1 MSLTNKFLFR
11 NPQSQIRYKKSLI
24 HQFTIKQMAH
34 HHDEEFRLQG
44 GEFDELNR
52 KYDRRRFLTKTSLG
66 LGALALGG
74 LWAGTE
80 LFASTKKPNTTSLEA
95 DVLAALPHFAPK
107 AKRVVYLFMSGGLR
121 SLKPLITNPNY
132 TICLG
137 KTCPIR
143 CEKPTFDGH
152 ECQPKP
158 FSDCSFFVQIQCTW
172 TKQYHDFGIV
182 APYSQSRR

>member
-1 MSLTNKFLFR
+1 
-11 NPQSQIRYKKSLI
+11 
-24 HQFTIKQMAH
+24 MAH

-80 LFASTKKPNTTSLEA
+80 LLASGKKPNTTSLEA

-137 KTCPIR
+137 KTCPTR
-143 CEKPTFDGH
+143 YVET
-152 ECQPKP
+152 
-158 FSDCSFFVQIQCTW
+158 SV
-172 TKQYHDFGIV
+172 
-182 APYSQSRR
+182 